1 MELCQKLGA
10 AFAQEG
16 ITSLNLEDL
25 LSVSFIVIDDLYEHH
40 FPDGMP
46 HRGVPNSNLADS
58 EVITIAWGG
67 EMVSIDSQRVG
78 ITLSK
83 RSSAIYFR
91 IYLSELDLI
100 VGVVICRE

>member
-1 MELCQKLGA
+1 MELCQKRSA

-58 EVITIAWGG
+58 EVNNHRFGSVRWLA
-67 EMVSIDSQRVG
+67 
-78 ITLSK
+78 
-83 RSSAIYFR
+83 
-91 IYLSELDLI
+91 LI
-100 VGVVICRE
+100 VNGLV

>member
-1 MELCQKLGA
+1 MELCQKLSA

-46 HRGVPNSNLADS
+46 HRAGPNSNLADS
-58 EVITIAWGG
+58 EVITIAWIG
-67 EMVSIDSQRVG
+67 EMVGIDSER
-78 ITLSK
+78 
-83 RSSAIYFR
+83 A
-91 IYLSELDLI
+91 
-100 VGVVICRE
+100 

>member
-1 MELCQKLGA
+1 MELCQKRSA

-46 HRGVPNSNLADS
+46 HRGVPKA
-58 EVITIAWGG
+58 T
-67 EMVSIDSQRVG
+67 
-78 ITLSK
+78 
-83 RSSAIYFR
+83 
-91 IYLSELDLI
+91 
-100 VGVVICRE
+100 